1 MPEEFR
7 QITSSKKIWELRFE
21 LLLIIWRV
29 GNTYPRMRQDLEI
42 HGQMWHIIPN
52 YLRFEIWF
60 LKSMI
65 SFYSIFSLYIQECT
79 LSLTIWELRFEFLVC
94 DSFPLSIFQ
103 MFWWIGDFGSKENLR
118 IEIWDLSS
126 CRGCGQFL
134 SLHEKCRYLK
144 SMVQWNKSYLYLFEN
159 WDLSSWLMISCYSI
173 FSLCIEEYMLSL
185 RIWELKFEILVS
197 DTLLLNLFHMFCSI
211 GVFGS

>member
-1 MPEEFR
+1 MILIEGFRQISFYLPEQFRQISFYLPEEFRQISSYLPEEFRQISSYLPEEFR

-94 DSFPLSIFQ
+94 DSFLLSLFHI
-103 MFWWIGDFGSKENLR
+103 FWWIRDFGSK
-118 IEIWDLSS
+118 
-126 CRGCGQFL
+126 F
-134 SLHEKCRYLK
+134 
-144 SMVQWNKSYLYLFEN
+144 F
-159 WDLSSWLMISCYSI
+159 
-173 FSLCIEEYMLSL
+173 
-185 RIWELKFEILVS
+185 WELRFEILLVVWLVVS
-197 DTLLLNLFHMFCSI
+197 SYHCMNI
-211 GVFGS
+211 YGSME